1 MQNYPEFTTKS
12 VFSLHGT
19 PNPWAPRLLL
29 LLLLLIAFA
38 LRVYEFR
45 GFGAVDDAA
54 YARLA
59 HQIEQGQFSPGAFDG
74 PAVFPLRVGIL
85 YPTALL
91 FRFFGVSEWSM
102 VAFPFML
109 SLLSVLLAYV
119 CTNHFFGCRAALIAA
134 AVWTILP
141 VDALYAS
148 ILVPDLPAAFF
159 SSSAVMVIILT
170 ADSHIAHPATRLLA
184 GVAAG
189 LLLGASWLCKESV
202 VYLVPF
208 CVFLMTTT
216 LRKDWRA
223 NLPVWTGAVLGAL
236 AVLTSEMY
244 VYYST
249 AGDWLFHFHETERNY
264 RQYKNAFFV
273 PGAEFAANE
282 GGFRAAVFRRLF
294 LEGPQTI
301 LLKSQFLYLPLFASV
316 VILHAI
322 YWKDKLYV
330 VPAVWFATLGL
341 MFNFSSSSLT
351 SYVPLVLFDRYLYPI
366 LLPAIIVSAGF
377 LSNLL
382 QARDKAKSIHT
393 QREKAFWGT
402 AIVLILLL
410 IGAYQNYSNRK
421 WYPGWASEVK
431 VVSGLV
437 QSSNRLYSDILSIHG
452 LEFFWGYPK
461 DMVSINFEDMAS
473 PEIPPDSYVLV
484 NRKYLD
490 WLASHA
496 GWWPTKSERYLKPIY
511 YDQVPSSWRRVWSDD
526 DAALYYT
533 Q

>member
-1 MQNYPEFTTKS
+1 MSSPLKP
-12 VFSLHGT
+12 VFSLPGT
-19 PNPWAPRLLL
+19 SKPWAPKVLL

-54 YARLA
+54 YAQLA
-59 HQIEQGQFSPGAFDG
+59 HQIEQGQFSPGAYSG

-91 FRFFGVSEWSM
+91 FRFFGISEWSM
-102 VAFPFML
+102 VAFPFLL
-109 SLLSVLLAYV
+109 SVLSVLLAYV
-119 CTNHFFGCRAALIAA
+119 CTNHFFGRRAALIAA

-141 VDALYAS
+141 LDAFYAS
-148 ILVPDLPAAFF
+148 ILVPDLPAAFL
-159 SSSAVMVIILT
+159 SSLAVMVVILT
-170 ADSHIAHPATRLLA
+170 ADSRTSHPAARWLG

-202 VYLVPF
+202 AYLVPF
-208 CVFLMTTT
+208 CGFLMMTT
-216 LRKDWRA
+216 LRADWRA
-223 NLPVWTGAVLGAL
+223 NLPVWAGTLLGAL
-236 AVLTSEMY
+236 GVLASEAV

-264 RQYKNAFFV
+264 RQYKNAFVV
-273 PGAEFAANE
+273 PGAALAADA
-282 GGFRAAVFRRLF
+282 GGFRAAVLRRLV

-301 LLKSQFLYLPLFASV
+301 LLKGQFLYLPLFASV
-316 VILHAI
+316 VALHAI
-322 YWKDKLYV
+322 YWKDKSYL
-330 VPAVWFATLGL
+330 VPVVWFATLVL

-366 LLPAIIVSAGF
+366 LLPATILSAGF
-377 LSNLL
+377 LGNLL
-382 QARDKAKSIHT
+382 PPRDKAGSVHA
-393 QREKAFWGT
+393 QRERVFWGT

-410 IGAYQNYSNRK
+410 VAAQQNYSNRK
-421 WYPGWASEVK
+421 WYPGWASQVK

-437 QSSNRLYSDILSIHG
+437 RPSDRVYSDILSIYG
-452 LEFFWGYPK
+452 LEFFWRYPK
-461 DMVSINFEDMAS
+461 NMAAINFEDMAS
-473 PEIPPDSYVLV
+473 PEIPPHSYVLV
-484 NRKYLD
+484 NRTYLD

-496 GWWPTKSERYLKPIY
+496 GWWPTKSERYVKPIY

-526 DAALYYT
+526 SAVLYYA